1 LTKEYFIVI
10 GKYIYAL
17 ALQVINE
24 GAITQINLWFTITTT
39 NLSVV
44 GSGPICAPA
53 IFDNKHLAK
62 CIHKVPKE
70 DDKKN

>member
-1 LTKEYFIVI
+1 M
-10 GKYIYAL
+10 
-17 ALQVINE
+17 NE